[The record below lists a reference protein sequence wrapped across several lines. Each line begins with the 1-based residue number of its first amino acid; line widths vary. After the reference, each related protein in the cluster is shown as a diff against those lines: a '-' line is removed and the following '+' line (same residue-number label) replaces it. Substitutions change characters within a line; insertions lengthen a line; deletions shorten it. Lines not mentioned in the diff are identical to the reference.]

1 MNYSHFADNPSG
13 SLVPTVH
20 NEKAFLPDPLPP
32 AISLEPALGPFGE
45 AMQAVGHLNAIIR
58 QLPNPYMFIRPL
70 QRIEALTSSSM
81 EGTIASV
88 DELVMAEFWAENSVT
103 DPAREVYNYVK
114 ALDYAQNE
122 LSKIPLSHRL
132 IKRTHEILMSGV
144 SSHRGAN
151 KRPGEYKID
160 QNFIGGKNIHNA
172 RFIPVP
178 PGLTVEAMDHL
189 EAYINEDEQNGI
201 PPLINAALIHYQ
213 FETIHPFADGNGRV
227 GRILVPVYLLQKGVL
242 QSPILYISPSI
253 EEDKDMYI
261 DLMYKVSSSSQWL
274 EWIIYFLNVVKSA
287 CEESIETI
295 NAMVALQERY
305 RKKSHEISR
314 SPTTFKIVEYLFER
328 PIVTIPMAASV
339 AGVTYPSAA
348 NAINMLEE
356 NGILRHLRNTN
367 NPKMFIAPEIIK
379 LSAGISEN

>member
-1 MNYSHFADNPSG
+1 
-13 SLVPTVH
+13 
-20 NEKAFLPDPLPP
+20 
-32 AISLEPALGPFGE
+32 
-45 AMQAVGHLNAIIR
+45 
-58 QLPNPYMFIRPL
+58 
-70 QRIEALTSSSM
+70 
-81 EGTIASV
+81 
-88 DELVMAEFWAENSVT
+88 
-103 DPAREVYNYVK
+103 
-114 ALDYAQNE
+114 
-122 LSKIPLSHRL
+122 
-132 IKRTHEILMSGV
+132 MSGV

-160 QNFIGGKNIHNA
+160 QNFIGGKIIHNA